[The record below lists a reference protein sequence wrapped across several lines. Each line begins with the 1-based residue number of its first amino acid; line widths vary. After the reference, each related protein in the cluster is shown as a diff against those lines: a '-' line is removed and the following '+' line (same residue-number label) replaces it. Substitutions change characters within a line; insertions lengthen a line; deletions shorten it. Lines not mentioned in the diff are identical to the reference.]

1 VRALELA
8 LTPAVAVDPGA
19 TIDGDLVARLRQ
31 GDRAA
36 VARAYEAHHAAVR
49 AFARRL
55 VGDDHAAEDLVH
67 DTFVA
72 LPKAI
77 QRYRG
82 EGALRTFLIGVAVNP
97 ARRHTRTAARRRRAY
112 ERVAEAA
119 EVGGAGR
126 DGARDEA
133 VQRVLAIRAWAALDR
148 LPLAQRLAF
157 VLCEVEQR
165 TTVEAAAIVGVP
177 EGTIRTR
184 LFHARRKLRAELGLG
199 EEER

>member
-1 VRALELA
+1 MA
-8 LTPAVAVDPGA
+8 LTPAVAVDPAAGGV
-19 TIDGDLVARLRQ
+19 DDDLVARLRR

-36 VARAYEAHHAAVR
+36 LARTYEAHHVAVR

-72 LPKAI
+72 LPRAI

-82 EGALRTFLIGVAVNP
+82 DGALRTFLIGVAVNH
-97 ARRHTRTAARRRRAY
+97 ARRHTRSAARRRRAY
-112 ERVAEAA
+112 DRVGDAAAARDDARDPRAEAI
-119 EVGGAGR
+119 
-126 DGARDEA
+126 
-133 VQRVLAIRAWAALDR
+133 QRVLAARAWAALDR

-165 TTVEAAAIVGVP
+165 TTVEAATIVGVP
-177 EGTIRTR
+177 EGTIRSR
-184 LFHARRKLRAELGLG
+184 LFHARRRLRAALG
-199 EEER
+199 EAEDTP